1 MQLNRKPSWLKVKL
15 PSHSNFFCVSG
26 LLKKQNLHT
35 ICVSAKCPNI
45 SECWAQRTATF
56 LILGDICTRGCL
68 FCAVKKGVPSP
79 PSPDEPSRVAE
90 TVSLMGVRYVVITSV
105 TRDDLSDGGA
115 SIFIETIKSIRKKT
129 PGVKVEI
136 LIPDFNG
143 NEKALDTVIQAR
155 PAVLNHNLEVPE
167 TIYPLINRP
176 KKNYFRS
183 LEILKRSKE
192 AGMITKSGLM
202 IGLGEKEEDI
212 FQTLSDLRK
221 ASCDLLTIGQ
231 YLQATRTNAPV
242 VKYYYPEEF
251 EQLKKTAL
259 DLGFKEVES
268 GPLVRSSYNAHNMY
282 NLLNKTLDKTEK
294 CDI

>member
-1 MQLNRKPSWLKVKL
+1 MQLNKKPSWLKVKL
-15 PSHSNFFCVSG
+15 PSHNNFFYVSA

-35 ICVSAKCPNI
+35 ICESAKCPNI

-79 PSPDEPSRVAE
+79 PSPDEASRVAE
-90 TVSLMGVRYVVITSV
+90 AVFSMGLRYAVITSV
-105 TRDDLSDGGA
+105 TRDDLPDGGA
-115 SIFIETIKSIRKKT
+115 SVFYKTIKSIRKRT
-129 PGVKVEI
+129 PGVKLEI

-143 NEKALDTVIQAR
+143 NEKALDTVINAR
-155 PAVLNHNLEVPE
+155 PEVLNHNLEVPE
-167 TIYPLINRP
+167 AIYPLINRP

-192 AGMITKSGLM
+192 MGMTTKSGLM

-212 FQTLSDLRK
+212 FQTFSALRSV
-221 ASCDLLTIGQ
+221 SCDLLTIGQ
-231 YLQATRTNAPV
+231 YLQATRKNAPV
-242 VKYYYPEEF
+242 VKYYHPEEF
-251 EQLKKTAL
+251 EHLKKTAL
-259 DLGFKEVES
+259 HFGFREVES

-282 NLLNKTLDKTEK
+282 NLLNKTSNETEK
-294 CDI
+294 CAI